1 MSSFCLQILI
11 DLANCCFISYL
22 FTIGMIPTFSYQ
34 RSVFTLKKCTR
45 SNDFNSLAVMKLCK
59 RCLQL
64 SASALMLTRG
74 VNLAENTWHRKTV
87 HALNRK
93 VLFYWCCL
101 NAWAQM
107 KLLAK
112 RNIRVLLHIMT
123 RDLIRFGHTCSLYGS
138 VHVSHINISY
148 NRKQPVEIC

>member
-1 MSSFCLQILI
+1 MGFIQIHLKLQMSFCSQIMI
-11 DLANCCFISYL
+11 DLANRCFISYL
-22 FTIGMIPTFSYQ
+22 FTIRVILAFSYQ
-34 RSVFTLKKCTR
+34 RSVFTKKRCAR
-45 SNDFNSLAVMKLCK
+45 SNDLNSLKVMKLCK

-74 VNLAENTWHRKTV
+74 VNLAENTRHRKTV

-101 NAWAQM
+101 NAWSQM
-107 KLLAK
+107 KLFAK

-123 RDLIRFGHTCSLYGS
+123 RDLIRFGLVWKCTCK
-138 VHVSHINISY
+138 SY
-148 NRKQPVEIC
+148 I